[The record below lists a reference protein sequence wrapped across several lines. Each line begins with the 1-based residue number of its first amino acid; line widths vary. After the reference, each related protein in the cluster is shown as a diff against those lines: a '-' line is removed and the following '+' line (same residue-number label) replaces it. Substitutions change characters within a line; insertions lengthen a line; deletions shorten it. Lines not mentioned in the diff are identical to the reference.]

1 MLTLFI
7 FLSPSLSLSLA
18 LHLFKTSGG
27 MKRRLA
33 LALAFCGSPKILLL
47 DEPSSGCDSWTRE
60 LVRKDILLRKEN
72 TAVLVSTHHIDDVEV
87 LSDRL
92 WFLNERYLAFDGPL
106 DDLTALGSSSPHSA
120 PTRSQDDITEGT
132 FPSPP
137 PPPPPSIPCTGSTTH
152 DTTHPEQLKR
162 PHSFDPDTF
171 IPPQG
176 LTDLSMHVDLQFST
190 WSEEVMRTFR
200 REFSSANANAWLM
213 DRCVSTTAS
222 TALRTAQNSSLS
234 VSASICYDRQNIM
247 FLNSCIPPPLSSP
260 FHPALSP
267 SPLGP

>member
-1 MLTLFI
+1 
-7 FLSPSLSLSLA
+7 
-18 LHLFKTSGG
+18 

-106 DDLTALGSSSPHSA
+106 DDLTAMGSSSPHSA
-120 PTRSQDDITEGT
+120 PTHRQDDNPEAT

-137 PPPPPSIPCTGSTTH
+137 PPPQPSIPRTNSTSQ
-152 DTTHPEQLKR
+152 DVTHPTQLKR
-162 PHSFDPDTF
+162 PPSFESDAYEPLSSL
-171 IPPQG
+171 I
-176 LTDLSMHVDLQFST
+176 DLSMHVDLQFST

-200 REFSSANANAWLM
+200 AEFSSANANAWLM
-213 DRCVSTTAS
+213 DRCAHRLHFTEHTVTAHH
-222 TALRTAQNSSLS
+222 S
-234 VSASICYDRQNIM
+234 VHC
-247 FLNSCIPPPLSSP
+247 C
-260 FHPALSP
+260 
-267 SPLGP
+267 